1 MGAASG
7 LSIRLGRLLAE
18 QVGQP
23 FIVVALPEQTVT
35 VAQLRRLVAEQYPRL
50 QSWMEHVLVVAE
62 GRILDSSE
70 AVPVGRSVALLPPQA
85 GG

>member
-7 LSIRLGRLLAE
+7 LSIRLGQLLAE

-35 VAQLRRLVAEQYPRL
+35 VAQLRQLVAEQYPRL
-50 QSWMEHVLVVAE
+50 QSWMDHVLVVAE
-62 GRILDSSE
+62 GRILDGSE
-70 AVPVGRSVALLPPQA
+70 AIPVGRSIVLLPPQA